1 MRIKSIKLQNIRSY
15 VEETIL
21 FPEGSVLLAGD
32 IGAGKS
38 TVLFAIEYAL
48 FGTKRAELE
57 SSSLLRNGAH
67 AGKIELTIEI
77 NKTKDNNTNNNTN
90 NDTNNNNNKEIK
102 ISRILKRTQAAV
114 KQDAGSIVTNNMRV
128 DATPVELRA
137 KIIELL
143 GYPKDAQSVTKDLI
157 YRYTVFTPQEQMR
170 QILYDDKESR
180 LNTLR
185 KVFAIDKYK
194 KIKENAQLIAKELRM
209 KKRVLEES
217 LTNLPQLEEQEKIM
231 RKQKEEKQQRI
242 VAQRA
247 LLKGITEK
255 VLSVKQQIT
264 DAEEQNKELQVLLH
278 EVAIRDAEIKKNVQ
292 QKAQLV
298 EKQIILLQ
306 SIEQLR
312 AKQRQLPEKPTLIQ
326 KEIIEQEKEQL
337 EKEIQEQMQ
346 QQLLL
351 KEQEYAVGKQRKE
364 LLVQI
369 AALNAGVDQR
379 VNYEQQLEQL
389 ESEIAE
395 KNKVEQEIAAAE
407 EFLEQCTKEIA
418 AAEVKQA
425 AAKETV
431 RRIQILETCT
441 LCLQHVEHSHKEQII
456 TMQQHAFAEAMEIWN
471 RVEQQKRE
479 NQQIL
484 DKHKQ
489 LLQKIIIAEKKK
501 AVLTSMLETIAEK
514 EKELVVKRTLFLGV
528 EAEVKFIEQ
537 KKTHLDTIHLG
548 QKKEA
553 VIQKK
558 QLLDALY
565 QWELGRGEEEKN
577 KMLLQ
582 EKEVQAA
589 SLAAEIRL
597 LDGQQT
603 VLYEEQ
609 RILKKQVEE
618 KQECVSILVK
628 QKQVLEEIVQKE
640 KKEEMALQSVE
651 KEKEF
656 LTQQETIIS
665 NQMQEKYAIKKQMQK
680 VHTYAQW
687 LEDYFVQLVATM
699 EKQVFLQVH
708 ASFNDFFMRWFTMLL
723 EDNGMSGRLDE
734 EFTPVIEQNG
744 YETVVT
750 DLSGGEK
757 TAVALAYRL
766 ALNKVINDFMRS
778 VNTRDIII
786 LDEPT
791 EGFSAEQLDR
801 VREVLN
807 ELGLKQVII
816 VSHETKVESF
826 VDHVLRIE
834 KVGHVSSVSKI

>member
-1 MRIKSIKLQNIRSY
+1 MLASLFLMRIKSIKLQNIRSY
-15 VEETIL
+15 VEETIH

-67 AGKIELTIEI
+67 AGKIELTLEL
-77 NKTKDNNTNNNTN
+77 NS
-90 NDTNNNNNKEIK
+90 KEIK
-102 ISRILKRTQAAV
+102 ISRILKRTPTSV

-137 KIIELL
+137 KIMELL
-143 GYPKDAQSVTKDLI
+143 GYPKDTQSVTKDLI

-194 KIKENAQLIAKELRM
+194 KIKENAQLIAKELRI

-217 LTNLPQLEEQEKIM
+217 LTTLPQLEEQEKTI
-231 RKQKEEKQQRI
+231 RKQKEEKQQQI
-242 VAQRA
+242 QAQQEI
-247 LLKGITEK
+247 LKTITGQI
-255 VLSVKQQIT
+255 LSMKQQVAE
-264 DAEEQNKELQVLLH
+264 AEEQNKQLQILYY
-278 EVAIRDAEIKKNVQ
+278 EVALLDAEIKKNLQ
-292 QKAQLV
+292 QKTQLV
-298 EKQIILLQ
+298 EKQIILSQ
-306 SIEQLR
+306 SITQLR
-312 AKQRQLPEKPTLIQ
+312 AKQRQLPEKPTTLP
-326 KEIIEQEKEQL
+326 KETIEKEKEQL
-337 EKEIQEQMQ
+337 EKEMQEQMQ

-351 KEQEYAVGKQRKE
+351 KEQEYAILKQRKE
-364 LLVQI
+364 ILPELT
-369 AALNAGVDQR
+369 ALSAGVDQR
-379 VNYEQQLEQL
+379 INYEQQLQQL
-389 ESEIAE
+389 ENEILE
-395 KNKVEQEIAAAE
+395 KQNIEKEIMAAE
-407 EFLEQCTKEIA
+407 EFLQQWTKEIA
-418 AAEVKQA
+418 AAEVKQNV
-425 AAKETV
+425 AKETV

-456 TMQQHAFAEAMEIWN
+456 TMQQNAFAEAKEIQDKT
-471 RVEQQKRE
+471 EQQKKE
-479 NQQIL
+479 KQQTVNQH
-484 DKHKQ
+484 KHM
-489 LLQKIIIAEKKK
+489 LQKIIIAEKKK
-501 AVLTSMLETIAEK
+501 AVLASMLENIAEK
-514 EKELVVKRTLFLGV
+514 EKELVTKRTIFLGI
-528 EAEVKFIEQ
+528 EAELKFIEQ
-537 KKTHLDTIHLG
+537 KKKYVDTINLE
-548 QKKEA
+548 QKKES
-553 VIQKK
+553 ILQKK

-565 QWELGRGEEEKN
+565 QWEIGRVESQKEG
-577 KMLLQ
+577 MLLQ
-582 EKEVQAA
+582 EKEFQVT
-589 SLAAEIRL
+589 SLAAEIL
-597 LDGQQT
+597 VLDEQQL
-603 VLYEEQ
+603 VVQEKQAL
-609 RILKKQVEE
+609 IKKQVEQ
-618 KQECVSILVK
+618 KQEWVQLLVN
-628 QKQVLEEIVQKE
+628 QKHALEETAQKE
-640 KKEEMALQSVE
+640 KKKEMALQSLQ
-651 KEKEF
+651 KEQEF
-656 LTQQETIIS
+656 LTQQETMIQ

-680 VHTYAQW
+680 VNTYAQW
-687 LEDYFVQLVATM
+687 LEEYFVQLVVTM

-791 EGFSAEQLDR
+791 EGFSTGQLDR
-801 VREVLN
+801 VRDVLD
-807 ELGLKQVII
+807 ELALKQVII

-826 VDHVLRIE
+826 VDHVFRIE
-834 KVGHVSSVSKI
+834 KQGHVSSVVVESQR

>member
-1 MRIKSIKLQNIRSY
+1 MRIKSVKLQNIRSY
-15 VEETIL
+15 VEETIH

-67 AGKIELTIEI
+67 AGKIELTLELH
-77 NKTKDNNTNNNTN
+77 
-90 NDTNNNNNKEIK
+90 DTNDKNKEIR
-102 ISRILKRTQAAV
+102 ISRILKRTPTAV
-114 KQDAGSIVTNNMRV
+114 KQDAGSIATNNMRV

-143 GYPKDAQSVTKDLI
+143 GYPKDVQSVTKDLI

-194 KIKENAQLIAKELRM
+194 KIKENAQLIAKELRI
-209 KKRVLEES
+209 KKRVFEES
-217 LTNLPQLEEQEKIM
+217 LLNLPQLEEQKKII
-231 RKQKEEKQQRI
+231 RKQKEEKQQQI
-242 VAQRA
+242 EAQQP
-247 LLKGITEK
+247 LLKEIKEK
-255 VLSVKQQIT
+255 IQYVQQQLA
-264 DAEEQNKELQVLLH
+264 DAEEQSKELQVLQH
-278 EVAIRDAEIKKNVQ
+278 EIMLRDAGIKKTVE

-298 EKQIILLQ
+298 EKQMILLQ

-312 AKQRQLPEKPTLIQ
+312 AKQRELPQKPTLMER
-326 KEIIEQEKEQL
+326 EIIEKEKEQL
-337 EKEIQEQMQ
+337 EKEIQEQVQ
-346 QQLLL
+346 QQILL
-351 KEQEYAVGKQRKE
+351 KEQEYAIGKQRKE
-364 LLVQI
+364 LLVQM
-369 AALNAGVDQR
+369 AALSAGVDQR
-379 VNYEQQLEQL
+379 LNYEQQLQQF

-395 KNKVEQEIAAAE
+395 RDRIEQEIAAAE
-407 EFLEQCTKEIA
+407 EFLQRCTKEMT
-418 AAEVKQA
+418 AAEVKQGD
-425 AAKETV
+425 AKETV

-456 TMQQHAFAEAMEIWN
+456 AVQQHAFAEATKILTQA
-471 RVEQQKRE
+471 EQEKKER
-479 NQQIL
+479 QQML
-484 DKHKQ
+484 DTHKQ

-501 AVLTSMLETIAEK
+501 AVITSMLETIAEK
-514 EKELVVKRTLFLGV
+514 EKELVAKRTLFLGV
-528 EAEVKFIEQ
+528 EAEIKFIEQ
-537 KKTHLDTIHLG
+537 KKKYLDMILLEE
-548 QKKEA
+548 KKEA
-553 VIQKK
+553 VAQKK

-565 QWELGRGEEEKN
+565 QWELGRAEIEKN
-577 KMLLQ
+577 TMLLQ
-582 EKEVQAA
+582 EKEAQAA
-589 SLAAEIRL
+589 SLAAEIVVL
-597 LDGQQT
+597 HEQHT
-603 VLYEEQ
+603 VLQEEQ
-609 RILKKQVEE
+609 MILKKQVEQ
-618 KQECVSILVK
+618 KQECVSILIKKK
-628 QKQVLEEIVQKE
+628 QELEEILQKE
-640 KKEEMALQSVE
+640 KKQEMALQSLE
-651 KEKEF
+651 KEQEF
-656 LTQQETIIS
+656 LLQQETMVQ
-665 NQMQEKYAIKKQMQK
+665 NQVQEKYAIKKQMQK
-680 VHTYAQW
+680 VNAYAQW
-687 LEDYFVQLVATM
+687 LEEYFVQLVATM

-708 ASFNDFFMRWFTMLL
+708 GSFNDFFMRWFAMLL

-801 VREVLN
+801 VREVLE

-834 KVGHVSSVSKI
+834 KVGHVSSVVVESQR